1 MSKTEFVD
9 HSLTDTELAYIEKSL
24 QRKANLVELAMIDA
38 QWSEHCSYKS
48 SKSLLKLLPTKG
60 KRVLLGPGYEAGVL
74 DVDNGQIL
82 TMHIE
87 SHNHPSA
94 IDPYGG
100 AATGVGGVLR
110 DILSIGTRPLAV
122 LDSLRFG
129 NLDST
134 NSKWLLRN
142 VVRGIADY
150 GNCVGIPT
158 IGGELSFDSCFETNC
173 LVDVVCI
180 GVGKRKQLIYSEAK
194 NVGDILILLG
204 GRTGRDGIHGSS
216 FASKDLEDEPED
228 RSAVQI
234 PDPLMKKLII
244 EATLDAL
251 STGYVSGLK
260 DLGGGGLACC
270 LSEVSDMGNTGVE
283 VDLGKIHLRE
293 SNMEPYEILI
303 SESQERMLFV
313 VNPNNS
319 TEILKA
325 FDKYNLPYSVI
336 GKVTDSKNVV
346 IKQNNKIIVDL
357 PTSLIANAPL
367 INWPKTKPD
376 YLNNISHSKPELP
389 SNIQETIL
397 KVLSSPNLANKS
409 WIFSQYDHEVGTNT
423 VIKPGE
429 SGASVMRISNEKFIA
444 ISVDGNPS
452 HCYLD
457 PYHGA
462 AGVVAEA
469 MRNVIS
475 VGAEPIAMLDHLQFG
490 NPGNSDVFWTFNE
503 TINALSDFCYYIDL
517 PCVGGKV
524 SFYNED
530 AKTHEAIKPSPVIS
544 VAGLIKGSHNIRTR
558 KISTSHP
565 VIVLVGTTFDELG
578 GSEYYSVMNN
588 KNSGIVPKL
597 NFELEKK
604 AQKLVRDGIKVG
616 LFGAVTDCSKG
627 GLVHSLLQMC
637 MSGDIGASVDLSKIP
652 TNCKRWDDILFS
664 ESHSRFLV
672 TIKEKNLVNL
682 LNISRNHNIPVSI
695 IGYVGGKD
703 LELKN
708 NDDVLF
714 SSEITY
720 ISDSVYSSLS
730 KLMDDAV

>member
-1 MSKTEFVD
+1 
-9 HSLTDTELAYIEKSL
+9 
-24 QRKANLVELAMIDA
+24 MIDA

-180 GVGKRKQLIYSEAK
+180 GIGKRKQLIYSEAK

-336 GKVTDSKNVV
+336 GRVTDSKHVV

-376 YLNNISHSKPELP
+376 YLNNISPSKPELP

-397 KVLSSPNLANKS
+397 KVLSSPNLASKS

-558 KISTSHP
+558 KISTLHP
-565 VIVLVGTTFDELG
+565 VIVLVGKTFDELG

-616 LFGAVTDCSKG
+616 LFGAVNDCSKG

-682 LNISRNHNIPVSI
+682 LNISSNHNIPVSI

>member
-9 HSLTDTELAYIEKSL
+9 HSLTDNELTYIEKSL

-180 GVGKRKQLIYSEAK
+180 GIGKRKQLIYSEAK

-336 GKVTDSKNVV
+336 GRVTDSKHVV

-376 YLNNISHSKPELP
+376 YLNNISPSKPELP

-397 KVLSSPNLANKS
+397 KVLSSPNLASKS

-558 KISTSHP
+558 KISTLHP
-565 VIVLVGTTFDELG
+565 VIVLVGKTFDELG

-616 LFGAVTDCSKG
+616 LFGAVNDCSKG

>member
-1 MSKTEFVD
+1 MSKLESINL
-9 HSLTDTELAYIEKSL
+9 SLTSSELEYIEKSL

-336 GKVTDSKNVV
+336 GRVTDSKNVV

-376 YLNNISHSKPELP
+376 YLNNISQSKPELP

-397 KVLSSPNLANKS
+397 KVLSSPNLASKS

-444 ISVDGNPS
+444 ITVDGNPS

-469 MRNVIS
+469 MRNIIS

-558 KISTSHP
+558 KISTLHP

-616 LFGAVTDCSKG
+616 LFGAVNDCSKG

-703 LELKN
+703 FELKN

>member
-1 MSKTEFVD
+1 
-9 HSLTDTELAYIEKSL
+9 
-24 QRKANLVELAMIDA
+24 MIDA

-180 GVGKRKQLIYSEAK
+180 GIGKRKQLIYSEAK

-336 GKVTDSKNVV
+336 GRVTDSKHVV

-376 YLNNISHSKPELP
+376 YLNNISPSKPELP

-397 KVLSSPNLANKS
+397 KVLSSPNLASKS

-558 KISTSHP
+558 KISTLHP
-565 VIVLVGTTFDELG
+565 VIVLVGKTFDELG

-616 LFGAVTDCSKG
+616 LFGAVNDCSKG